1 MHQWSVHWPDW
12 PVAAPAMLPGPQA
25 VQPGLR
31 LGHRRLQNG
40 ASNKQAVGRDVVGED
55 WLQQR
60 PGGTAP

>member
-1 MHQWSVHWPDW
+1 MVCPLAKTGRLGTRAD
-12 PVAAPAMLPGPQA
+12 LPGPQA
-25 VQPGLR
+25 CSREPR
-31 LGHRRLQNG
+31 RGHRRLQNG

>member
-1 MHQWSVHWPDW
+1 
-12 PVAAPAMLPGPQA
+12 MLPGPQA
-25 VQPGLR
+25 VLPGLR